1 MTRLGPQPLRLWV
14 AGRPRRPLGPRA
26 RWQRPPVREAWPAEW
41 KRSGPERACPGAGR
55 HGPALLSL
63 GQERGPRG
71 HGRRLWVSGRLLRYW
86 CAHTVLVRGRA
97 PALAWRVTDGPRSRL
112 VTWGG
117 GSGPYDAGDAHLQR
131 RSSQPVA
138 LYPLAVRT
146 QWHSGSVL
154 RLRAHGAHTP
164 GVSRLCHCRVAG
176 RHPSSSAASGRD
188 AWLHWRA
195 SHLAEV
201 TLSLSRTLMRN
212 RRKRLSQLTRG
223 GGEAATPQ
231 QVLVPSP
238 PCGLRRL

>member
-1 MTRLGPQPLRLWV
+1 MRGGSVPRCVRPGRRSGNAPVPRGPARRRPARARAALTRPGTWPAWARAAPLGLGEAASLLVRPHRLGQRARSRPRV
-14 AGRPRRPLGPRA
+14 ASDGRASLPPGHVGGRVRPRRR
-26 RWQRPPVREAWPAEW
+26 
-41 KRSGPERACPGAGR
+41 
-55 HGPALLSL
+55 
-63 GQERGPRG
+63 
-71 HGRRLWVSGRLLRYW
+71 GRRTPAATVCTARGSLSPGRED
-86 CAHTVLVRGRA
+86 TVA
-97 PALAWRVTDGPRSRL
+97 
-112 VTWGG
+112 
-117 GSGPYDAGDAHLQR
+117 
-131 RSSQPVA
+131 
-138 LYPLAVRT
+138 
-146 QWHSGSVL
+146 L
-154 RLRAHGAHTP
+154 RLRPASSRTRRAHTP

-212 RRKRLSQLTRG
+212 RRKRPSQLTWG